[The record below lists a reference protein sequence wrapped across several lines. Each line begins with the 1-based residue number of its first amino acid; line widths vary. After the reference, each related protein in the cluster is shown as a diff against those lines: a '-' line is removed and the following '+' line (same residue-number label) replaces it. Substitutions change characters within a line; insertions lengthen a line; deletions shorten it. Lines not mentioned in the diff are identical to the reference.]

1 MKSEDIIRFLRK
13 IFLIIFFTAV
23 TNFSLVTKGYSL
35 EQNGTYTYDY
45 SSDLNFFRSNKD
57 ELIKKAKVEAC
68 KDALN
73 RYILTFTSSKQTN
86 YEKVKDQIQKRFS
99 EIVTCNNVVDEK
111 EDVKK
116 MEYSVV
122 VKTLINTNLMDN
134 IIGSTAAI
142 NKVKEDDKSEMA
154 TIFFTRTVSKA
165 KIFDD
170 KVTKAS
176 QGMKGKDIS
185 QTEAVSDG
193 DVKISS
199 ETNTSEMSST
209 GGNTE
214 VKAAQYT
221 YIVSDEDNSILM
233 GGMSDI
239 LSESNYALIEAD
251 QIDAIIPLLK
261 LIKSGYANSNE
272 FNPKARNDIYR
283 VLKNEKIPYL
293 FYGIFDVGQPEKDAA
308 TGNII
313 VNVTLT
319 KATLVDLKRERVRD
333 VGSVSDLQQKG
344 QGTTYKQAKASAISG
359 LSKQAAKI
367 FADKLNAKGVN

>member
-1 MKSEDIIRFLRK
+1 
-13 IFLIIFFTAV
+13 
-23 TNFSLVTKGYSL
+23 
-35 EQNGTYTYDY
+35 
-45 SSDLNFFRSNKD
+45 
-57 ELIKKAKVEAC
+57 
-68 KDALN
+68 
-73 RYILTFTSSKQTN
+73 
-86 YEKVKDQIQKRFS
+86 
-99 EIVTCNNVVDEK
+99 
-111 EDVKK
+111 
-116 MEYSVV
+116 
-122 VKTLINTNLMDN
+122 
-134 IIGSTAAI
+134 
-142 NKVKEDDKSEMA
+142 
-154 TIFFTRTVSKA
+154 
-165 KIFDD
+165 
-170 KVTKAS
+170 
-176 QGMKGKDIS
+176 MKGKDIS

-239 LSESNYALIEAD
+239 LSESHYALIEAD

>member
-13 IFLIIFFTAV
+13 IFLIIFFAAV

-239 LSESNYALIEAD
+239 LSESHYALIEAD

-293 FYGIFDVGQPEKDAA
+293 FYGIFDVGQPEKDAD

>member
-13 IFLIIFFTAV
+13 IFLIIFFAAV
-23 TNFSLVTKGYSL
+23 ANFSLVTSGYSL

-122 VKTLINTNLMDN
+122 VKTLINTNLIDN

-239 LSESNYALIEAD
+239 LSESHYALIEAD

-319 KATLVDLKRERVRD
+319 KATLVDLKRERIRD

>member
-13 IFLIIFFTAV
+13 IFLIIFFVAV

-239 LSESNYALIEAD
+239 LSESHYALIEAD